1 MEKNSL
7 LYKIFLNF
15 LFLIMFFLLFKESAK
30 FDIIITLIL
39 VIIFLINLKT
49 IKKNNLKTNFF
60 MLILNTIIFFFFS
73 YYLPISFLFCGLLT
87 IMYFPIDIYLVNLNI
102 RDKKVSNIKSSMF
115 LWFTSILNCLIT
127 LFMLW
132 FIFKEELE
140 TFKPFSYFLIAIVF
154 ILIVVFY
161 DIKVILTIKKN
172 KTEIR
177 LKDSLLFLTFN
188 HLIILMYITF
198 NLLFY
203 EDVFHSIKWSFDFYP
218 KYYVLF
224 LYLFIILFYLI
235 KCFLE
240 KLWKNLKEIIKLEN
254 LLY

>member
-7 LYKIFLNF
+7 LYKMFLNF

-30 FDIIITLIL
+30 FHIIIIIIL
-39 VIIFLINLKT
+39 VIIFLINLRT
-49 IKKNNLKTNFF
+49 IKKNNLKTNFLI
-60 MLILNTIIFFFFS
+60 LILNTIIFFVFS
-73 YYLPISFLFCGLLT
+73 YYFPISFLFCWLLT

-127 LFMLW
+127 LFILW
-132 FIFKEELE
+132 VAFQRELE
-140 TFKPFSYFLIAIVF
+140 TVKPFSYFIIAILF
-154 ILIVVFY
+154 ILMVVFY
-161 DIKVILTIKKN
+161 LFSVISTIKKN

-177 LKDSLLFLTFN
+177 LKDSFLFLTFN
-188 HLIILMYITF
+188 HLIVLMYITF

-203 EDVFHSIKWSFDFYP
+203 KDVFHSIKWSFDFYP

-224 LYLFIILFYLI
+224 LYLFINYFIWLNT
-235 KCFLE
+235 FL
-240 KLWKNLKEIIKLEN
+240 KNSDNSPQINLEGS
-254 LLY
+254 